1 MNSAVT
7 TPARAILTTGVCVR
21 GVTIIIQQC
30 ILLADFIVLLK
41 KDFNAIFSL
50 DWLARYGTL
59 IYYKKK
65 IQLCLKHNMKIS
77 FKGKGRVKGGYLIS
91 FHHTNRLID

>member
-1 MNSAVT
+1 M
-7 TPARAILTTGVCVR
+7 R

-77 FKGKGRVKGGYLIS
+77 FKGKG
-91 FHHTNRLID
+91 